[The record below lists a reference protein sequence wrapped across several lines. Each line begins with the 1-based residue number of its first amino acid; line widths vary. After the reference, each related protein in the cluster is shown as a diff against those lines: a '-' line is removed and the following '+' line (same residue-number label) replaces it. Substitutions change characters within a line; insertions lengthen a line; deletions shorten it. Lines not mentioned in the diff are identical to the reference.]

1 MLPIAHQPPSYDTVV
16 LLPPTKV
23 SAEEKAP
30 LTTDCCQQQNG
41 PQVCT
46 IQNPDHN
53 LLHHHHQQLPVSAS
67 QQTKVKDY
75 LCQSIFTCLC
85 CFWPL
90 GIVAIIFSCM
100 TRSATRRN
108 DQLEASR
115 MSRLAGAF
123 SLAALLVGIA
133 CLLIAI
139 VDNIMMMGLLHGTSL
154 YLDYS
159 MVTDAPEFDQ
169 STAQMHQQ
177 QLENVQ
183 YFG

>member
-1 MLPIAHQPPSYDTVV
+1 MLSIAHQPPSYDSVV
-16 LLPPTKV
+16 LMQPTKV

-30 LTTDCCQQQNG
+30 LTTVSCQQQNG

-46 IQNPDHN
+46 IQNSEHH
-53 LLHHHHQQLPVSAS
+53 LHHHQQLPVSAF
-67 QQTKVKDY
+67 QQTEVKDY

-115 MSRLAGAF
+115 MSSLAKSFA
-123 SLAALLVGIA
+123 LAALLVGIV

-139 VDNIMMMGLLHGTSL
+139 ADNVMQLSLFHAASL
-154 YLDYS
+154 YPDYS
-159 MVTDAPEFDQ
+159 MVTVAPEFDQ
-169 STAQMHQQ
+169 TTKQMHQQ
-177 QLENVQ
+177 QLANVQ